1 MPACQ
6 VLVRTL
12 PGLQMAALKLIP
24 TCGAGRGRERERVH
38 VSSSYGG
45 TNLIVRAPPLLLC
58 LNLIP
63 KDSIPNTIILSVRV
77 SAYESVC
84 VSVGVE
90 GGDTVQSKAQ
100 K

>member
-1 MPACQ
+1 M
-6 VLVRTL
+6 VR
-12 PGLQMAALKLIP
+12 GQSE
-24 TCGAGRGRERERVH
+24 RGGTETGGKKGERMKDNLLSCVFP
-38 VSSSYGG
+38 YKG